1 MKKSLFISILFV
13 LSVFAFNNAD
23 AQADTL
29 INFCALHIPSSY
41 ISDGQVY
48 QAAISKDETAEF
60 KVTFYGRTTYRIAA
74 CSGLNDGNLLF
85 SIYDNEGNELFANVD
100 HKNAPYWDF
109 QFSSTIDCNIQAM
122 LDDYAPESGFAIM
135 LIGFKN

>member
-29 INFCALHIPSSY
+29 INFCAQHIPSSY

-60 KVTFYGRTTYRIAA
+60 KVTFYGGTTYRIAA

-85 SIYDNEGNELFANVD
+85 SIYDTEGNELFASID

>member
-29 INFCALHIPSSY
+29 INFCAQHIPSSY

-48 QAAISKDETAEF
+48 QAAISKDETAEL
-60 KVTFYGRTTYRIAA
+60 KVTFYGGTTYRIAA
-74 CSGLNDGNLLF
+74 CSGLNDGNLIF

>member
-29 INFCALHIPSSY
+29 INFCAQHIPSSY

-60 KVTFYGRTTYRIAA
+60 KVTFYGGTTYRIAA

-85 SIYDNEGNELFANVD
+85 SLYDNEGNELFANVD

>member
-29 INFCALHIPSSY
+29 INFCAQHIPSSY

-60 KVTFYGRTTYRIAA
+60 KVTFYGGTTYRIAA

-85 SIYDNEGNELFANVD
+85 SLYDNDGNELFSSVD
-100 HKNAPYWDF
+100 HKNTPYWDF

>member
-1 MKKSLFISILFV
+1 MNKPLIITILIAIMT
-13 LSVFAFNNAD
+13 FAFSKAD

-29 INFCALHIPSSY
+29 INFCAQHIPSSY

-48 QAAISKDETAEF
+48 QAAIAKDETAEF
-60 KVTFYGRTTYRIAA
+60 HVTFYGGTTYRVAA
-74 CSGLNDGNLLF
+74 CAGLNDGNLLF
-85 SIYDNEGNELFANVD
+85 TVRDSEGNEIFANVD

-109 QFSSTIDCNIQAM
+109 QFASTVDCNIEAM
-122 LDDYAPESGFAIM
+122 LDDLAPDSGFAIL

>member
-60 KVTFYGRTTYRIAA
+60 KVTFYGGTTYRIAA

>member
-29 INFCALHIPSSY
+29 INFCAQHIPSSY

-60 KVTFYGRTTYRIAA
+60 KVTFYGGTTYRIAA

-85 SIYDNEGNELFANVD
+85 SIYDNEGNELFASID

>member
-29 INFCALHIPSSY
+29 INFCAQHIPSSY

-60 KVTFYGRTTYRIAA
+60 KVTFYGGTTYRIAA

-85 SIYDNEGNELFANVD
+85 ALYDNEGNELFANVD

>member
-29 INFCALHIPSSY
+29 INFCAQHIPSSY

-60 KVTFYGRTTYRIAA
+60 KVTFYGGTTYRIAA